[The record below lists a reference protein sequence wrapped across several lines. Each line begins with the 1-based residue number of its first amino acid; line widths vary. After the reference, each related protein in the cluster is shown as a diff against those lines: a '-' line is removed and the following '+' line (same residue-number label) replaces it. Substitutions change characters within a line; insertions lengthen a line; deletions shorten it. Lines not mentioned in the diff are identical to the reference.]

1 MRRNLTVAVALLGA
15 LGCSSDP
22 KDPPQTPMPTATATM
37 PAPVEPVPPVQPTVD
52 TGPCDATMTAALQTA
67 IESREKKELKPG
79 MKAEGAFVC
88 ERTAEGQVVKL
99 PITIQPNRCY
109 TVLAGSFPN
118 VTDIDVVLKPNLG
131 EAQSNPLL
139 APFANTILAQDADIG
154 LNGSIGAGKNCYK
167 FNLIPAFNVPLAAV
181 VEVKVK
187 AGSGPVAIQAYAG
200 N

>member
-1 MRRNLTVAVALLGA
+1 MRRNLTVAVALLGV

-37 PAPVEPVPPVQPTVD
+37 PAPVEPAPPTEPTVD

-67 IESREKKELKPG
+67 IQSREKKELKAG
-79 MKAEGAFVC
+79 MKAEGAFIC
-88 ERTAEGQVVKL
+88 ERAAEGQVVKM

-131 EAQSNPLL
+131 EAQANPLL

-154 LNGSIGAGKNCYK
+154 LNGSIGAGQNCYK
-167 FNLIPAFNVPLAAV
+167 FNLVPGLNVPLAAV
-181 VEVKVK
+181 VEIKVN
-187 AGSGPVAIQAYAG
+187 AGSGPVAAQAYAS